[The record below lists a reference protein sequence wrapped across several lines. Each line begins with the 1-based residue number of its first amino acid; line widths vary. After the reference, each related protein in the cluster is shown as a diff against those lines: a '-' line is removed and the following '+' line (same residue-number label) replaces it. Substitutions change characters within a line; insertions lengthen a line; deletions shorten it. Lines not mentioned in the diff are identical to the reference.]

1 MSASPKGRGERSF
14 QSSLSAL
21 ESAAK
26 DVLSF
31 TKSITTIDDLKNQK
45 SDLQRKLDSA
55 GVKIRELQESLN
67 YEKRKNDDNFLKL
80 EQLAMGWNEE
90 KRSLEAGIQEVT
102 EMSKIATNKKMQELE
117 RRTKGAEENVL
128 QCQNRLEEQIM
139 KNRMLQTTLEESQ
152 FRLKTLN
159 LDIEVGEVD
168 LDEYGNQSISCE
180 LICLLGCSLRKGFQ
194 SMEKRLRMLSSKFF
208 ESSTTTEPVCP
219 KFANGMYQLTFLMQ
233 SKARENTEHVRTSN
247 YSPRSQSIIALS
259 YANIM
264 CPRELLA
271 QSIIANRLSADILT
285 PVCLPSPM
293 GRMGIGEALERS
305 SGIRPRQKA
314 ILRSL
319 LVTAFESEE
328 VRLRNELL
336 TTAVSDISRELEPLL
351 QSQEMQNLKE
361 ELHGFFVFAANVWK
375 PVQRSQRWI
384 LATSDLGSCLQHSWR
399 YSERC
404 TTSEFPLSSGS
415 PSLVLFPRILDE
427 NKEEPLHPGL
437 VWCGNSN
444 FNGTAENTSGIPPR
458 LQVTEEYARN
468 ETSTGTGPVTRVVST
483 QMKGPSEQL
492 NAGRSYLE
500 RTGEGSISNNGQGAT
515 WKTHKCRAN
524 GRESRRTMTSKGVPT
539 EGL

>member
-1 MSASPKGRGERSF
+1 MSASLKGRGERSF

-26 DVLSF
+26 DVISF
-31 TKSITTIDDLKNQK
+31 TKSITTIDDLQHQK
-45 SDLQRKLDSA
+45 SELQRQLDGA
-55 GVKIRELQESLN
+55 GVKIRELQENLN
-67 YEKRKNDDNFLKL
+67 YEKRKSDDIFLKV
-80 EQLAMGWNEE
+80 EQLASGWAEE
-90 KRSLEAGIQEVT
+90 KTSLEARVREVT
-102 EMSKIATNKKMQELE
+102 DSSQIATKKKMQELE
-117 RRTKGAEENVL
+117 RRTKDAEENVL
-128 QCQNRLEEQIM
+128 QCQRRLEEQIM
-139 KNRMLQTTLEESQ
+139 KNRKLQTMLEESD

-159 LDIEVGEVD
+159 LDIEVGKVD
-168 LDEYGNQSISCE
+168 LDD
-180 LICLLGCSLRKGFQ
+180 LRKGFQ
-194 SMEKRLRMLSSKFF
+194 SMEKRLKVLSSKFF
-208 ESSTTTEPVCP
+208 GSSTTTEP
-219 KFANGMYQLTFLMQ
+219 
-233 SKARENTEHVRTSN
+233 SKARDNAEHVRRSN
-247 YSPRSQSIIALS
+247 YSPRSQSIIPLS

-271 QSIIANRLSADILT
+271 QSIIANRLSTDILT

-293 GRMGIGEALERS
+293 GRMGIGEALGRS

-361 ELHGFFVFAANVWK
+361 ELRGFFIFAADVWK
-375 PVQRSQRWI
+375 PVQRSQIWV

-415 PSLVLFPRILDE
+415 PSLVMFPHIFDE
-427 NKEEPLHPGL
+427 NEEEPLYPGL

-444 FNGTAENTSGIPPR
+444 FKGTAENTSGIPPR
-458 LQVTEEYARN
+458 LQVTEEHDRN
-468 ETSTGTGPVTRVVST
+468 ETSTGTGPGEAIWNA
-483 QMKGPSEQL
+483 QAKGPSAATAKELLGKRTSVVPMAVEVAGVWRQQASPQEDYNYGYAL
-492 NAGRSYLE
+492 RTVRKRYGNISAYLCFPVCGDPQEVLAADAGRP
-500 RTGEGSISNNGQGAT
+500 TTAQQ
-515 WKTHKCRAN
+515 
-524 GRESRRTMTSKGVPT
+524 KGDF
-539 EGL
+539 GL